1 MEMFISR
8 AELLDQLYHHLCN
21 FFNISEA
28 EKIEIEETLESV
40 LQRCF
45 ENFQSSD
52 NKYFNRGFNPCHS
65 VMYMIFLYYL
75 SNELYKRNKCT
86 GLCDKVYYL
95 NKIMHS
101 VDLFYAIDLPTKF
114 GAEHPLSSVMGRAK
128 YSDGFFFY
136 QGCTVGGTKDK
147 DGNIYYPEI
156 EENCHMYSNSSILG
170 KCHIGKNVNVGAGAI
185 VKNQDVSD
193 NSTVFGQS
201 PNLIIK
207 TKK

>member
-1 MEMFISR
+1 
-8 AELLDQLYHHLCN
+8 
-21 FFNISEA
+21 
-28 EKIEIEETLESV
+28 
-40 LQRCF
+40 
-45 ENFQSSD
+45 
-52 NKYFNRGFNPCHS
+52 
-65 VMYMIFLYYL
+65 MYMIFLYYL
-75 SNELYKRNKCT
+75 SNETYKRNVCP
-86 GLCDKVYYL
+86 GLCDKIYYL

-101 VDLFYAIDLPTKF
+101 VDLFYAIELPTKF

-147 DGNIYYPEI
+147 EGNLYYPVI

-170 KCHIGKNVNVGAGAI
+170 KCHIGKNVNIGAGAL
-185 VKNQDVSD
+185 VKNQDVPD

-207 TKK
+207 QNK

>member
-86 GLCDKVYYL
+86 GLCDKVYY
-95 NKIMHS
+95 
-101 VDLFYAIDLPTKF
+101 
-114 GAEHPLSSVMGRAK
+114 SSFA
-128 YSDGFFFY
+128 S
-136 QGCTVGGTKDK
+136 
-147 DGNIYYPEI
+147 
-156 EENCHMYSNSSILG
+156 
-170 KCHIGKNVNVGAGAI
+170 
-185 VKNQDVSD
+185 
-193 NSTVFGQS
+193 
-201 PNLIIK
+201 
-207 TKK
+207 